1 MSINRRLEKASCQK
15 QGAAFDPAS
24 LMSAYGSPLD
34 EIQIDVQN
42 LTTLIVDPV

>member
-1 MSINRRLEKASCQK
+1 MSIDGRLEKASCQK

-24 LMSAYGSPLD
+24 LMSAYWNP
-34 EIQIDVQN
+34 QIDVQN